1 MKRQSKK
8 NFLVATMLSGILPLF
23 ADALQN
29 ELKFYLSCDDM
40 QTPVDGC
47 KILNSIRLRPEK
59 YGQSFLIERR
69 TCNFADIKEMVL
81 GEGVTM
87 KGKDNIL
94 ELPANGFVA
103 LPFPQIRPSSEN
115 CLSFIYAGSGK
126 ITVTLDSDAG
136 SVTVAELNAT
146 VNPQRASIAVVPK
159 SDSVTLKIRSEQA
172 ITLSQLMF
180 DKGISFANTYHAPGK
195 MRNVDWIVL
204 PPTLFD
210 RTSGAFVCWV
220 KAPWLKKD
228 SKVSKIGL
236 LSVRWAEKAKG
247 KFGTN
252 YLKWISVW
260 DGYFFDAN
268 QGKDSTVT
276 LGFGLKDIEQEPSD
290 GWYHFV
296 FNWKYADG
304 TMNTEI
310 IVNGKYSSKKASSYA
325 INPEPIDFIIGY
337 AASYY
342 LNGQI
347 DDIALFKR
355 PLSMD
360 EAQKIFSAG
369 KPLPE
374 AIQ

>member
-1 MKRQSKK
+1 M
-8 NFLVATMLSGILPLF
+8 
-23 ADALQN
+23 
-29 ELKFYLSCDDM
+29 
-40 QTPVDGC
+40 
-47 KILNSIRLRPEK
+47 
-59 YGQSFLIERR
+59 
-69 TCNFADIKEMVL
+69 
-81 GEGVTM
+81 
-87 KGKDNIL
+87 
-94 ELPANGFVA
+94 
-103 LPFPQIRPSSEN
+103 
-115 CLSFIYAGSGK
+115 
-126 ITVTLDSDAG
+126 
-136 SVTVAELNAT
+136 
-146 VNPQRASIAVVPK
+146 
-159 SDSVTLKIRSEQA
+159 
-172 ITLSQLMF
+172 
-180 DKGISFANTYHAPGK
+180 
-195 MRNVDWIVL
+195 
-204 PPTLFD
+204 
-210 RTSGAFVCWV
+210 
-220 KAPWLKKD
+220 
-228 SKVSKIGL
+228 
-236 LSVRWAEKAKG
+236 
-247 KFGTN
+247 
-252 YLKWISVW
+252 KWISVW
-260 DGYFFDAN
+260 DGCFFDAN